1 MCGFKVKSLALHVPK
16 QTLDA
21 PAFTICLQCLVPTA
35 TVTQEQQEI
44 GACVLHLLA
53 GEKQI
58 EAKDLVPASVG
69 KVAAKQCCGQMIRTL
84 A

>member
-1 MCGFKVKSLALHVPK
+1 MCVASKVKSLALHVPK

-21 PAFTICLQCLVPTA
+21 PAFGYVSACCPGNGYLGAKV
-35 TVTQEQQEI
+35 I

-69 KVAAKQCCGQMIRTL
+69 KVAAQC
-84 A
+84 